1 LSAPSKVSHAA
12 AYAVLVLLV
21 VIGAAFL
28 LNSRVGGIEVFDVYP
43 TGSMTPTLDI
53 GDLVV
58 VHSVS
63 YDSLQVGDVIV
74 YQPPI
79 PGGGCQ
85 AEDIVH
91 RIVNIT
97 SEGLITQGDNR
108 ASNSNPIPDEPYEW
122 PPVTPECVVGMV
134 AVALPFLG
142 LITKAFPPPI
152 NYILVAAIVA
162 LIFAIELRGRRKDEK
177 VETVTSVP

>member
-1 LSAPSKVSHAA
+1 LSATSKVSHAA
-12 AYAVLVLLV
+12 AYAVVVLVV

-28 LNSRVGGIEVFDVYP
+28 LNSRVGGIQVYDVYP

-63 YDSLQVGDVIV
+63 YDSLQIGDVIV
-74 YQPPI
+74 YRPPI
-79 PGGGCQ
+79 AGGGCQ

-122 PPVTPECVVGMV
+122 PPVTPECVEGMV
-134 AVALPFLG
+134 VVALPFLG
-142 LITKAFPPPI
+142 LITKAFPPPL
-152 NYILVAAIVA
+152 NYILVAAIVL
-162 LIFAIELRGRRKDEK
+162 LIFAIELHGGRKEK
-177 VETVTSVP
+177 QVETVTSPP